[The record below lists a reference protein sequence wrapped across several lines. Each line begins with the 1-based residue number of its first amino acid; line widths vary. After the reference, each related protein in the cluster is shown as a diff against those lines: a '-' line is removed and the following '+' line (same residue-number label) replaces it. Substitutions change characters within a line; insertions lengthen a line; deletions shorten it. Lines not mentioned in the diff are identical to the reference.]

1 MCSKIMNVLA
11 IFFYLIAGGFNALML
26 YLGASMRISA
36 EKLIPAV
43 AGVFLAA
50 AGVLENVKEFRHSK
64 N

>member
-1 MCSKIMNVLA
+1 MYSILA
-11 IFFYLIAGGFNALML
+11 IFFYLILGGINALMF

-50 AGVLENVKEFRHSK
+50 AGILENVEELRQPR